1 MDVLAELDTGISKY
15 ANNIIQ
21 LPLKNKRLKI
31 PDMVSTLK
39 AAYSS
44 SKTEMDRKCK
54 FSV

>member
-21 LPLKNKRLKI
+21 LPLKNKRLKT

>member
-31 PDMVSTLK
+31 PDMVST
-39 AAYSS
+39 AYSS